1 MAEFMVNKRIMLK
14 LEGHSTNIYI
24 NGMEFMQCKRL
35 VLNIPIKG
43 IRLYDDI
50 DSIDEASEYYY
61 HYLLEHE
68 IHEERDGRL
77 IEKYYDHQYEISYEA
92 EFWAHCSNLQTWCEH
107 GYDTRILKAD
117 LAFPLLKR
125 LTDVGDPLARK
136 VFKEEIAK
144 RIETGYAPVIIY
156 LIKEK
161 YLNYLEDEELKSAL
175 SDPLGNILT
184 FIFKSLTSSDNEAQN
199 AALKLS
205 KYLNDQ
211 LQQKVVSFLLNHGEI
226 IKESRYL
233 KSDEMRPIYRQIVI
247 EVFRSKK
254 FNTIK
259 KGATLFWLKLYI
271 DDFKSRDEEAK
282 KLIKSHIKEVFR
294 IGSNEEVSSLI
305 TGNYLSVL
313 NSEELRSLISS
324 SHHLFVK
331 CCIDAIQSETSC
343 YKKPHLVKNIIKL
356 LVKARDRTILDL
368 VDSQLREKI
377 ESYTYFSDSELKMFE
392 DVNLLH
398 ATFPEKSEDFL
409 GSNAQELV
417 SLLEEKID
425 TRFLTLE
432 LLQAKLELIGSE
444 VIEPI
449 FKVLCRTNHHADSW
463 DRKDHYSSVLINN
476 IDFEPSVIKEKFFNY
491 IKSHRLTLSEHEYFF
506 KGFGHTNLSREE
518 FWGLFEYG
526 EHIVALEKA
535 LGFIAWAESQTN
547 PEDGVNVR
555 VTIEKNVITRLKI
568 YGLTEYADVG
578 PMVTLPQCI
587 REIKSL
593 EELDVESSG
602 MFHVPEWIDQ
612 LPNLKVIKFGGNG
625 LRSIPETIGNLKLLK
640 ELDLQVSHIHK
651 LPTSICNLK
660 NLKNLNLASA
670 KLQKVPKDIGNLK
683 DLKVLDLHDNK
694 IAALPSNIGNLHN
707 LEYLDLS
714 RNPNCYDIPDM
725 FEQLRELKVLSLR
738 GLKFTQ
744 VPESIKN
751 LTNLKKL
758 SLSYCTSL
766 TEIPEWISELT
777 NLEELDLR
785 GTNLPKIPASVKSL
799 EKNLKIL
806 RLN

>member
-1 MAEFMVNKRIMLK
+1 MTEFMVNRHITLK

-35 VLNIPIKG
+35 VLNIPIKD

-50 DSIDEASEYYY
+50 DSIDEASEYYD

-77 IEKYYDHQYEISYEA
+77 IEKYYDHEYEISSEA
-92 EFWAHCSNLQTWCEH
+92 EFWAHCSNLQTWYEH

-125 LTDVGDPLARK
+125 LTDVGDPLARN

-156 LIKEK
+156 LIKER

-175 SDPLGNILT
+175 SDPSGNILT
-184 FIFKSLTSSDNEAQN
+184 FIFKSLTSSDNETRN
-199 AALKLS
+199 AALTLS

-226 IKESRYL
+226 IKKSRYL

-247 EVFRSKK
+247 EEFRSKK

-259 KGATLFWLKLYI
+259 KGAALFWLKLYI

-282 KLIKSHIKEVFR
+282 ELIKSYVNEVFK
-294 IGSNEEVSSLI
+294 IGRSEEFSSLI
-305 TGNYLSVL
+305 TGSYLSVL
-313 NSEELRSLISS
+313 TNEELRALISTS
-324 SHHLFVK
+324 QNSFIK
-331 CCIDAIQSETSC
+331 TCIDVIQSETSSNS
-343 YKKPHLVKNIIKL
+343 KIHLMKNIIKIL
-356 LVKARDRTILDL
+356 LKARDITILDL
-368 VDSQLREKI
+368 VDTQLQKKI
-377 ESYTYFSDSELKMFE
+377 ESPNYFSDLELKMFE

-463 DRKDHYSSVLINN
+463 DRKDHYSSVLIDN
-476 IDFEPSVIKEKFFNY
+476 IDIEPSIIKEKFFDY
-491 IKSHRLTLSEHEYFF
+491 VKSHRLTLAKHEYFF
-506 KGFGHTNLSREE
+506 KGFGHVNLSRED
-518 FWGLFEYG
+518 FWGIFEYG
-526 EHIVALEKA
+526 EYIVALEKA
-535 LGFIAWAESQTN
+535 LGFIAWPESHTN
-547 PEDGVNVR
+547 AEDGVNISVAIKKDR
-555 VTIEKNVITRLKI
+555 ITRLRI
-568 YGLTEYADVG
+568 IGLAEYADVG
-578 PMVTLPQCI
+578 PIVTLPQCI
-587 REIKSL
+587 KEIKSL

-602 MFHVPEWIDQ
+602 MFHIPEWIDQ

-625 LRSIPETIGNLKLLK
+625 LRSIPETIGNLKLL
-640 ELDLQVSHIHK
+640 EVLNIEVSHINK
-651 LPTSICNLK
+651 LPKSIGNLK
-660 NLKNLNLASA
+660 NLKDLNLGAA
-670 KLQKVPKDIGNLK
+670 KLHQVPAEIGKLKALKRLDLQDNNLTEFPNSIGNLC
-683 DLKVLDLHDNK
+683 
-694 IAALPSNIGNLHN
+694 N

-714 RNPNCYDIPDM
+714 RNQNCYDVPDM
-725 FEQLRELKVLSLR
+725 FENLKNLKVLKLGR
-738 GLKFTQ
+738 LKFREL
-744 VPESIKN
+744 PESIKY
-751 LTNLKKL
+751 LTTLKEL
-758 SLSYCTSL
+758 DLSYCTNL
-766 TEIPEWISELT
+766 TEIPDWVSELT
-777 NLEELDLR
+777 NLEGLDLR
-785 GTNLPKIPASVKSL
+785 GTSLAKIPASIKSL
-799 EKNLKIL
+799 ENLKSL
-806 RLN
+806 KL

>member
-1 MAEFMVNKRIMLK
+1 
-14 LEGHSTNIYI
+14 
-24 NGMEFMQCKRL
+24 MEFMQCKRL

-50 DSIDEASEYYY
+50 DSIDEASEYYD

-92 EFWAHCSNLQTWCEH
+92 EFWAHCSNLQTWSEH
-107 GYDTRILKAD
+107 GYDTRILKTD

-125 LTDVGDPLARK
+125 LTEVGDSLAK
-136 VFKEEIAK
+136 KAFKEEIAK
-144 RIETGYAPVIIY
+144 KIETGYAPVIIY

-161 YLNYLEDEELKSAL
+161 YLNYLEDEELKSVVN
-175 SDPLGNILT
+175 DPTKNIVT
-184 FIFKSLTSSDNEAQN
+184 FILKSLTSSNNETQN
-199 AALKLS
+199 AALTLS
-205 KYLNDQ
+205 RYLNEH
-211 LQQKVVSFLLNHGEI
+211 LQQKIVSFLLNHGDI
-226 IKESRYL
+226 IKKSRYL
-233 KSDEMRPIYRQIVI
+233 KSDEMRPIFRQIVI
-247 EVFRSKK
+247 EEFRSKK

-259 KGATLFWLKLYI
+259 KGAALFWLKMYI

-282 KLIKSHIKEVFR
+282 ELIKSYVKEVFR
-294 IGSNEEVSSLI
+294 IGRREEFSSLI

-313 NSEELRSLISS
+313 ASEELRVLISTS
-324 SHHLFVK
+324 QNSFIK
-331 CCIDAIQSETSC
+331 TCIGVIKSETSSNR
-343 YKKPHLVKNIIKL
+343 KIHLMKNIIKIL
-356 LVKARDRTILDL
+356 LKARDITILDL
-368 VDSQLREKI
+368 VDTQLQKKI
-377 ESYTYFSDSELKMFE
+377 ESPNYFSDLELKMFE

-444 VIEPI
+444 VIKPI
-449 FKVLCRTNHHADSW
+449 FKVLCRTNNHADSW

-476 IDFEPSVIKEKFFNY
+476 IDFEPSIIKEKFFNY

-518 FWGLFEYG
+518 FWGIFEYG
-526 EHIVALEKA
+526 EHIVALEKT
-535 LGFIAWAESQTN
+535 LGFIAWPESQTN
-547 PEDGVNVR
+547 SEDGVNVR
-555 VTIEKNVITRLKI
+555 VTIEKDVITRLKI

-587 REIKSL
+587 KEIKSL

-640 ELDLQVSHIHK
+640 VLDLQVSHIHK
-651 LPTSICNLK
+651 LPKSICNLK
-660 NLKNLNLASA
+660 NLKNLNLATA
-670 KLQKVPKDIGNLK
+670 KLQKLPKDIGNLK
-683 DLKVLDLHDNK
+683 DLKVLDLRDTK

-744 VPESIKN
+744 VPETIKH
-751 LTNLKKL
+751 LANLKKL

-785 GTNLPKIPASVKSL
+785 GTNLAKIPASVKTL
-799 EKNLKIL
+799 EKILKIL